1 MSNPKN
7 HHYVPQS
14 YQLLFSL
21 DGKNLFYL
29 DKKKSQILGPAGPR
43 NFCSENFLYSLTG
56 ETAKA
61 SNSPTFI
68 ENPML
73 STIDGAFASEV
84 EKLMSENPD
93 KTDVSLYN
101 LSMFFGFLS
110 ARNPRLIN
118 KFQSDFDRALI
129 GEILKHARVD
139 EAAKK
144 KAENMGLDLNDDS
157 LFEGLSF
164 SESRNMTLI
173 KMVENAQKNAVC
185 IHDCMGWLFFYSFEA
200 DILLCDDPFIVKDD
214 AIEIEQLLSSRDDY
228 FILVPLSR
236 QLCLCLSSHKSEIKH
251 TYINSTQ
258 ARVINNLIINN
269 AERWVIGPSKKSI
282 QGQ

>member
-1 MSNPKN
+1 MATAKSNKRFMPRKQRINTKTLYSIMSNPKN

-139 EAAKK
+139 KAAKK
-144 KAENMGLDLNDDS
+144 KAENMGLNLNDDS
-157 LFEGLSF
+157 LLKGCHFQ
-164 SESRNMTLI
+164 N
-173 KMVENAQKNAVC
+173 
-185 IHDCMGWLFFYSFEA
+185 H
-200 DILLCDDPFIVKDD
+200 
-214 AIEIEQLLSSRDDY
+214 EI
-228 FILVPLSR
+228 
-236 QLCLCLSSHKSEIKH
+236 
-251 TYINSTQ
+251 
-258 ARVINNLIINN
+258 
-269 AERWVIGPSKKSI
+269 
-282 QGQ
+282 